1 MTRVPADFSRRPDG
15 SEPSKVRL
23 LSRRAA
29 LGLFGGAGA
38 ALALGPLLDRGV
50 VLAAD
55 NLKKGGQ
62 VVVALSQEPT
72 VFNPVRPHIEVD
84 HGVHF
89 GLFDSLW
96 RVDERAQ
103 FLPNL
108 ATEVPSTKNGGIQKN
123 GLEYT
128 DQAQARGEVARRPA
142 LHGQG
147 REVHPRPD
155 PEPEVRRVHQDR
167 PRRGL
172 ERGDPRRV
180 HAAGAA
186 QGVVLPLPHLVGRH
200 LHRPRPHPRGRGRS
214 QHRRVQHQEPG
225 GHGTLQVRR
234 AGWPAIISCC
244 GPTRAITGSRP
255 LSSG

>member
-1 MTRVPADFSRRPDG
+1 MIRVPSDVSRHQDG
-15 SEPSKVRL
+15 RASSKVRL

-38 ALALGPLLDRGV
+38 ALVLGPLLDRSV

-103 FLPNL
+103 FSPNL
-108 ATEVPSTKNGGIQKN
+108 ATEVPSTGTG
-123 GLEYT
+123 
-128 DQAQARGEVARRPA
+128 ASRRTASSTPSSSS
-142 LHGQG
+142 
-147 REVHPRPD
+147 
-155 PEPEVRRVHQDR
+155 
-167 PRRGL
+167 
-172 ERGDPRRV
+172 
-180 HAAGAA
+180 AG
-186 QGVVLPLPHLVGRH
+186 
-200 LHRPRPHPRGRGRS
+200 
-214 QHRRVQHQEPG
+214 
-225 GHGTLQVRR
+225 
-234 AGWPAIISCC
+234 
-244 GPTRAITGSRP
+244 
-255 LSSG
+255 